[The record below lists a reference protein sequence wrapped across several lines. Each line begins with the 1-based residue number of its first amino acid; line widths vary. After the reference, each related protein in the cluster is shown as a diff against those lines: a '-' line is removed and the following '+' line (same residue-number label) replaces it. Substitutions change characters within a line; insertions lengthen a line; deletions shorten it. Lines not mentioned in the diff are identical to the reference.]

1 MSYRPQKIAAQLA
14 RELGKILAQEVSDPR
29 LQQLI
34 ITRVTVSGD
43 LKHARV
49 LYGTPGSMA
58 DGRDIQGA
66 VRNAAG
72 FLRHRVGQVM
82 RIKLVPELDFRPDRG
97 YWEGMETVELI
108 AQLESESDAG
118 ED

>member
-14 RELGKILAQEVSDPR
+14 RELGQILAHEVSDPR

-49 LYGTPGSMA
+49 LYGAPGSLS
-58 DGRDIQGA
+58 DGQRLQAA
-66 VRNAAG
+66 VSNAAG

-82 RIKLVPELDFRPDRG
+82 RIKLVPVLDFRPDRG
-97 YWEGMETVELI
+97 YWEGMDTVELL
-108 AQLESESDAG
+108 AQLEAEADPG
-118 ED
+118 ND

>member
-14 RELGKILAQEVSDPR
+14 RELGQLLAHEVSDPR

-43 LKHARV
+43 LKHARI
-49 LYGTPGSMA
+49 LFGAPGSIDEA
-58 DGRDIQGA
+58 QKLQRVA
-66 VRNAAG
+66 RNAAG
-72 FLRHRVGQVM
+72 FLRFRVGQVM
-82 RIKLVPELDFRPDRG
+82 RIKVVPELDFRPDRG
-97 YWEGMETVELI
+97 YWEGMETVDLI
-108 AQLESESDAG
+108 ARLETDGDTG

>member
-14 RELGKILAQEVSDPR
+14 RELGQILAHEVSDPR
-29 LQQLI
+29 LQQLV

-49 LYGTPGSMA
+49 LYGTGGSIEEA
-58 DGRDIQGA
+58 QRLQRA

-72 FLRHRVGQVM
+72 FLRFRVGQVM

-97 YWEGMETVELI
+97 YWEGMDALELI
-108 AQLESESDAG
+108 ARLKTDADAG
-118 ED
+118 DL

>member
-1 MSYRPQKIAAQLA
+1 MSYRPQKIASQLA
-14 RELGKILAQEVSDPR
+14 RELGQILAHEVSDPR

-49 LYGTPGSMA
+49 LYGAPGSLS
-58 DGRDIQGA
+58 DGQRLQA
-66 VRNAAG
+66 TVSNAAG

-82 RIKLVPELDFRPDRG
+82 RIKLVPVLDFRPDRG
-97 YWEGMETVELI
+97 YWEGMDTVELL
-108 AQLESESDAG
+108 AQLEPDSDAG